1 MRKIVLLIAC
11 VAGVAASAVAQPGY
25 INYQGRLLDAAGQP
39 LTNGNYTLEF
49 KIFDSPNDT
58 NLAWGPFL
66 CDDGAGDG
74 HAARAVIANGRFNVI
89 LGPHDTASRPLTNA
103 FLDQER
109 FVEISVN
116 GGDPILPR
124 QQVLSAPYALRASTA
139 ANADQLNHAPPSDF
153 FLPPGMVV
161 PFAGPTTNIPTGW
174 LLCDGT
180 QVSRVGRS
188 RLFAAIGTAWGAG
201 DGSTTFNL
209 PDLRGVFLRGVNLG
223 RGGDLA
229 DPDSNQRVASA
240 PGGLTGN
247 NQGSVQTS
255 QFRPHRHRWAEID
268 GNASRFSRSLYSWDV
283 NGYGYQALRPFV
295 AGDDGTSGDDDS
307 FEVSAPANAALY
319 TKSGTT
325 VEDAGET
332 RPNNAYVNY
341 IIKY

>member
-1 MRKIVLLIAC
+1 MKRIVLLLTALAGT
-11 VAGVAASAVAQPGY
+11 VATALAQPGC
-25 INYQGRLLDAAGQP
+25 INYQGRLLDSAGQP
-39 LTNGNYTLEF
+39 LTNGSYTLEF
-49 KIFDSPNDT
+49 RIFDSPNGT
-58 NLAWGPFL
+58 TLVWGPFL

-153 FLPPGMVV
+153 FLPPGMMV
-161 PFAGPTTNIPTGW
+161 PFAGPTNNIPTGW
-174 LLCDGT
+174 LLCDGRA
-180 QVSRVGRS
+180 VPIASYS
-188 RLFAAIGTAWGAG
+188 RLYNAISNAWGGAG
-201 DGSTTFNL
+201 TNFNL
-209 PDLRGVFLRGVNLG
+209 PDLRGMFLRGVNLG
-223 RGGDLA
+223 RTGDLG
-229 DPDSNQRVASA
+229 DPHATTRGPSA
-240 PGGLTGN
+240 PGGLAGDN
-247 NQGSVQTS
+247 VGSVQTS